1 MGQSN
6 FVHKKV
12 PRALTAMTSSQTAM
26 DNVSLEASFCMPALL
41 QSTSNGYIER

>member
-12 PRALTAMTSSQTAM
+12 PRALMTSSQTAM
-26 DNVSLEASFCMPALL
+26 DNVSIEASFCMPALL